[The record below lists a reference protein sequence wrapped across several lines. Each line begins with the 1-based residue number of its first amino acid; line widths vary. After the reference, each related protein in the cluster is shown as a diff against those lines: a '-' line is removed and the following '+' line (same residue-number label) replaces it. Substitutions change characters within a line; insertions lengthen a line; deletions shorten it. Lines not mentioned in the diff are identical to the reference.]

1 MASNRKYKWDRLSV
15 EDDLDYSYFLV
26 FRNLGP
32 RRTLRAAYRHF
43 ASSFGNAQKTPL
55 SGVNVPEK
63 WKSLR
68 RENRWVERASAW
80 DVHCL
85 KSVGCRVAVN
95 QSQAILSL
103 SREAVRTAR
112 KVRLDPEQP
121 AELLDVMRTIQGYLT
136 PDAVA
141 AVALSAA
148 PLADDPSPVAQ
159 PAESVE

>member
-1 MASNRKYKWDRLSV
+1 MASNRKYKWDRLAV

-43 ASSFGNAQKTPL
+43 AASFGNAQKTPL

-68 RENRWVERASAW
+68 RDNRWVERAAAW

-103 SREAVRTAR
+103 SREAVRAAR
-112 KVRLDPEQP
+112 KVHIDPEQT

-136 PDAVA
+136 PETVA
-141 AVALSAA
+141 AVAMNAA
-148 PLADDPSPVAQ
+148 PLPEE
-159 PAESVE
+159 PAEVEAVAGSVE

>member
-1 MASNRKYKWDRLSV
+1 MASNRKYKWDRLAV

-32 RRTLRAAYRHF
+32 RRTLRAAYREF
-43 ASSFGNAQKTPL
+43 AASFGNAQKTPL

-63 WKSLR
+63 WKCLR
-68 RENRWVERASAW
+68 RENRWVERAASW

-103 SREAVRTAR
+103 SSEAVRAAR

-121 AELLDVMRTIQGYLT
+121 GEILDVLRTVQGYLT
-136 PDAVA
+136 PEAVA
-141 AVALSAA
+141 AVAMSAA
-148 PLADDPSPVAQ
+148 PLPDDPAEVA
-159 PAESVE
+159 AVGSVE